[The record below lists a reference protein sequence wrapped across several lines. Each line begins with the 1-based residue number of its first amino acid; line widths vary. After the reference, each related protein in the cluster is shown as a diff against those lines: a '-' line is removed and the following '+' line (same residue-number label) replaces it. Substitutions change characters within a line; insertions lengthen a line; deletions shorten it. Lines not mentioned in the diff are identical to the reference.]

1 MLTYEE
7 FKNTFSSK
15 FPEVMG
21 AEFQGYELKMMPV
34 VKRGKSLD
42 GFTFCPR
49 EKEEGI
55 SVMPTFYFNDIY
67 EAYCVDEDITR
78 SLYEISSTMKKS
90 IETGQFMSQDID
102 FTKIKKNVI
111 AELVNTE
118 NGTDYLYDYPH
129 RDYLN
134 LTVVYRWVVKADETG
149 IYSSMIDNSL
159 MEVAGLTEED
169 LYKYAMKNTKRIVP
183 PSIKTFDSV
192 VRKMMRQSGKTDY
205 EIRKCIGSTPSDQK
219 IYVITNKHSFRASTA
234 LLFKDVL
241 CSIAQKVE
249 SDYYVVPTSVNESLI
264 VPVKAGIEPL
274 RLQEMLID
282 SNQMF
287 CGEDDQI
294 LSNTLYFFDS
304 DKSKLMLFDFGD
316 VRVG

>member
-21 AEFQGYELKMMPV
+21 ADFQGYELKMMPV
-34 VKRGKSLD
+34 VKRGKNLD

-49 EKEEGI
+49 EKGEGI

-78 SLYEISSTMKKS
+78 SLYEISSTMKRS
-90 IETGQFMSQDID
+90 IQTGQFMSQDID
-102 FTKIKKNVI
+102 FSKIKRNVI
-111 AELVNTE
+111 AELINTE

-129 RDYLN
+129 RDFLN
-134 LTVVYRWVVKADETG
+134 LTIVYRWVVKVDETG

-169 LYKYAMKNTKRIVP
+169 LYKCAVKNTKRIVP
-183 PSIKTFDSV
+183 PCVKTFDSV
-192 VRKMMRQSGKTDY
+192 VRKMMRQSGKSDY
-205 EIRKCIGSTPSDQK
+205 EIRKLIGSTPQNQK

-234 LLFKDVL
+234 LLFKEVL

-249 SDYYVVPTSVNESLI
+249 SDYFVVPTSVNESLI
-264 VPVKAGIEPL
+264 VPVTTGIDPL

-282 SNQMF
+282 SNEMF
-287 CGEDDQI
+287 CGDDDQI
-294 LSNTLYFFDS
+294 LSNNIYFYDS
-304 DKSKLMLFDFGD
+304 GRNQLKIFDFGE